1 MSKKYY
7 WLKLPKDFFVDPKIK
22 KLRRIAGGDTYVII
36 YLKMMLLVI
45 NTDGILVFEGIE
57 QTFAEELALKLDEDE
72 DNIKVVLAYLTS
84 QGEMIEI
91 EDDQFLLQRVKCL
104 IGIETDAA
112 ERKRKQRKKEQGVT
126 LSHDS
131 HGVVTT
137 SHTEKEKDIESCF
150 LKKEESKKFKK
161 QPLSLLK
168 NPPLPIPKKVT
179 TTDDKIIMEYDRFP
193 TKVRK

>member
-57 QTFAEELALKLDEDE
+57 QTFAEELA

-91 EDDQFLLQRVKCL
+91 EDDQFLLQRVKYL

-131 HGVVTT
+131 HDMVTT
-137 SHTEKEKDIESCF
+137 SHTEKEKEKDIESCF
-150 LKKEESKKFKK
+150 LKKEESKKLKK

-168 NPPLPIPKKVT
+168 NSPLPIPKKVT
-179 TTDDKIIMEYDRFP
+179 TTDDKIIMEYDRFI
-193 TKVRK
+193 TKVGK